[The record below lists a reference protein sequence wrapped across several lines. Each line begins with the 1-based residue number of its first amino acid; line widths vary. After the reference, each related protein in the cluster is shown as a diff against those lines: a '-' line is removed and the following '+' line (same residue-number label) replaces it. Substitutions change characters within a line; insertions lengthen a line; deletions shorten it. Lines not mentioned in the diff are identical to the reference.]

1 MDLEQKSSMPFLL
14 ADPHCSEGDRGEVL
28 PMEELLI
35 FYAGC
40 NILKRDKNVW
50 LIICGEIL

>member
-35 FYAGC
+35 FYVGC